1 MSCGIALRQ
10 PRPRLT
16 ALLVIAGV
24 LTHPAWS
31 SHAFSAETAPARLR
45 VAVKP
50 IEPFVIIE
58 SGSVRGYSIDVWDS
72 IAAEQ
77 NGPDLTDA
85 DRQLI
90 DQRLESF
97 LADGYPGV
105 DADAALDS
113 IEQSL

>member
-72 IAAEQ
+72 IAAEL
-77 NGPDLTDA
+77 GRDTEYVPL
-85 DRQLI
+85 
-90 DQRLESF
+90 
-97 LADGYPGV
+97 
-105 DADAALDS
+105 
-113 IEQSL
+113 